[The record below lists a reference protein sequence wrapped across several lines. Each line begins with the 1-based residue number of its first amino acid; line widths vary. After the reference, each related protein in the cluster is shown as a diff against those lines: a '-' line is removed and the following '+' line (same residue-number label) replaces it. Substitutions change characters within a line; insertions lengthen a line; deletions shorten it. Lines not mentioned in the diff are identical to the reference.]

1 MSLSTS
7 LDDLLGPEQGVQ
19 QSQKTQITY
28 QQPQVNTA
36 QQPIMDNNQFVD
48 AILTELEGMPD
59 YGKDTNA
66 ASQQYAMNHVAH
78 IPPPQLGDTSSLLKG
93 VDTQLGSVVDLS
105 DKYSGN
111 SKGKGSFLR
120 RYKKEFIS
128 TAMFLVLMFIMS
140 LHQVNRL
147 LFSFMPKL
155 ILENG
160 QISIIGILLKTVIAT
175 IIFGLVVFLT

>member
-7 LDDLLGPEQGVQ
+7 LDDLLGPEQGVPQ
-19 QSQKTQITY
+19 PPQMPPP
-28 QQPQVNTA
+28 QQPHMANNA
-36 QQPIMDNNQFVD
+36 QQPMMDNNQFVD

-59 YGKDTNA
+59 YGKDANA
-66 ASQQYAMNHVAH
+66 ASQQYAMNPDAHV
-78 IPPPQLGDTSSLLKG
+78 PPPQLGDTSKLLKG
-93 VDTQLGSVVDLS
+93 ENTQLGSVVDLS

-111 SKGKGSFLR
+111 KSSNFLK
-120 RYKKEFIS
+120 RYKKELIA
-128 TAMFLVLMFIMS
+128 TGMFLVLMFIMS

-160 QISIIGILLKTVIAT
+160 QISVVGILLKAIIAT
-175 IIFGLVVFLT
+175 ILFALVIFLT